1 MTRCGWTIW
10 IALVLLVGGTDVRA
24 QQAVPPPDWG
34 TYRDTIDAF
43 QPPPYSIRPFVLRGS
58 ERIILNG
65 ARLDTAAFRM
75 DYRRGRVW
83 IERDRLR
90 TDDELVVI
98 YRTYPFQ
105 FAPVYQRRRLD
116 TPSAPG
122 ATTPRTVLDEEA
134 ARAQQ
139 QPGRVPGFQLER
151 SGSVS
156 RGVIAGSN
164 RDVNIE
170 SGLRMQLAGDIAEN
184 VRIQA
189 VLTDANTPIQ
199 PEGTTQRLDNFDRVF
214 MQIDAPPGTAQ
225 LGDIQVDYQ
234 NSTFAPFSRKLQGAS
249 VSTAALGEDV
259 PGLTSGQVR
268 AVGATTRGR
277 FRSQDITPI
286 DGVQGPYRLE
296 GAEGERFVVVIA
308 GSERVYLDG
317 ERLMRGQTNDYVI
330 DYALAEITFTA
341 NRLVTDDQRIT
352 VEFEYTTTGFNRT
365 LVGADADVGFGGRV
379 DEAPRFQVGATFL
392 READDRTFTRA
403 FDLSPQDSL
412 LLQSAGDAGVARS
425 GAEVVTFEPEAPYVH
440 YRREVRRSP
449 AGDRDTVFV
458 ALDAAPADTT
468 TVYRVQFS
476 RVGSERGSYERVGR
490 SVNGIVYAY
499 RGPGGGSYAPVQ
511 RLPQPIQRQVMNLR
525 GRVQVLPNIEVAGEW
540 ASSFND
546 QNRFSSLDQADDR
559 GQAYEAALRLR
570 ELPLEG
576 EAWSL
581 GSLSGG
587 VRRRATSQHFASF
600 NRTRPVEFGR
610 RWNLAVRG
618 FDAMTAE
625 RGDETID
632 EAEMQWAFTSQ
643 SQLAASAGRLALGD
657 GFSARRYQL
666 GLEWEDGA
674 GQPTV
679 RYDVERITSTDEVE
693 QTNGTWLRQQGTI
706 RQSIGAWTP
715 RVAIEQE
722 ARRQQVMGTD
732 SLAQTSLAFVDV
744 RPGIEVQ
751 AGAVTAGAE
760 VAYRSEQE
768 AAEGTF
774 RDAERTWTVQSNVMY
789 RPNSTFNTEG
799 RLGFRARQVSDDF
812 RASDERANQE
822 SLLLRWRGT
831 ARPFGRALDID
842 GFYDALTE
850 RTPTQQEIYV
860 RTGPELGQ
868 YVWTDSNDDGIVQLD
883 EFVPE
888 TTPNEGTYVQ
898 RFVPSDTLTPVVNLQ
913 ARLRVQAEPARL
925 WRGATARWKRAL
937 SVVSTRTTLE
947 VQEKSRSDD
956 LAPIYLL
963 NQSAFRRVG
972 ATLDGQVRV
981 RQDVYL
987 FRRTADYGL
996 DLTFDQLRA
1005 LSERTAG
1012 LQTRYRRAWSAEAQY
1027 RFSPTWSAQLTGAH
1041 RVDRSDSR
1049 AFASRSYAIQGIE
1062 LRPEVTIQLAG
1073 VGRLIGAVSYGR
1085 KDDRAS
1091 NRSARLIKVPVE
1103 VQWTRAERFQLTGR
1117 IERSDIRLEGTAAG
1131 LARFELTDGRG
1142 PGTSY
1147 LWRLSGQ
1154 YRFSNQLRATFSYD
1168 GRAPAGA
1175 PTINNVRLQMSASF

>member
-1 MTRCGWTIW
+1 
-10 IALVLLVGGTDVRA
+10 
-24 QQAVPPPDWG
+24 
-34 TYRDTIDAF
+34 
-43 QPPPYSIRPFVLRGS
+43 
-58 ERIILNG
+58 
-65 ARLDTAAFRM
+65 
-75 DYRRGRVW
+75 
-83 IERDRLR
+83 
-90 TDDELVVI
+90 
-98 YRTYPFQ
+98 
-105 FAPVYQRRRLD
+105 
-116 TPSAPG
+116 
-122 ATTPRTVLDEEA
+122 
-134 ARAQQ
+134 
-139 QPGRVPGFQLER
+139 
-151 SGSVS
+151 
-156 RGVIAGSN
+156 
-164 RDVNIE
+164 
-170 SGLRMQLAGDIAEN
+170 
-184 VRIQA
+184 
-189 VLTDANTPIQ
+189 
-199 PEGTTQRLDNFDRVF
+199 
-214 MQIDAPPGTAQ
+214 
-225 LGDIQVDYQ
+225 
-234 NSTFAPFSRKLQGAS
+234 
-249 VSTAALGEDV
+249 
-259 PGLTSGQVR
+259 
-268 AVGATTRGR
+268 
-277 FRSQDITPI
+277 
-286 DGVQGPYRLE
+286 
-296 GAEGERFVVVIA
+296 
-308 GSERVYLDG
+308 
-317 ERLMRGQTNDYVI
+317 
-330 DYALAEITFTA
+330 
-341 NRLVTDDQRIT
+341 
-352 VEFEYTTTGFNRT
+352 
-365 LVGADADVGFGGRV
+365 
-379 DEAPRFQVGATFL
+379 
-392 READDRTFTRA
+392 
-403 FDLSPQDSL
+403 
-412 LLQSAGDAGVARS
+412 
-425 GAEVVTFEPEAPYVH
+425 
-440 YRREVRRSP
+440 
-449 AGDRDTVFV
+449 
-458 ALDAAPADTT
+458 
-468 TVYRVQFS
+468 
-476 RVGSERGSYERVGR
+476 
-490 SVNGIVYAY
+490 
-499 RGPGGGSYAPVQ
+499 
-511 RLPQPIQRQVMNLR
+511 
-525 GRVQVLPNIEVAGEW
+525 
-540 ASSFND
+540 
-546 QNRFSSLDQADDR
+546 
-559 GQAYEAALRLR
+559 
-570 ELPLEG
+570 
-576 EAWSL
+576 
-581 GSLSGG
+581 
-587 VRRRATSQHFASF
+587 
-600 NRTRPVEFGR
+600 
-610 RWNLAVRG
+610 
-618 FDAMTAE
+618 
-625 RGDETID
+625 
-632 EAEMQWAFTSQ
+632 MQWAFTSQ

-657 GFSARRYQL
+657 GFSARRYQF
-666 GLEWEDGA
+666 GLEWEDDA

-679 RYDVERITSTDEVE
+679 RYDVERITSTDEFE

-715 RVAIEQE
+715 RVSIEQE

-744 RPGIEVQ
+744 RPGIDVQ
-751 AGAVTAGAE
+751 AGALTAGAE
-760 VAYRSEQE
+760 VAYRREQD

-774 RDAERTWTVQSNVMY
+774 RDAERTWTAQSNVMY

-799 RLGFRARQVSDDF
+799 RLGFRTRQVNDYF

-963 NQSAFRRVG
+963 NQSAFRRAG

-1073 VGRLIGAVSYGR
+1073 VGRLIGAVNYGR

-1091 NRSARLIKVPVE
+1091 NRSARLIRVPVE

>member
-24 QQAVPPPDWG
+24 QQAAPPPDWG

-65 ARLDTAAFRM
+65 ARLDTAAFRI

-116 TPSAPG
+116 TTSAPS
-122 ATTPRTVLDEEA
+122 ATTPRTVLDEDA

-249 VSTAALGEDV
+249 VSTASLGEDV

-296 GAEGERFVVVIA
+296 GAEGERFIVVIA

-379 DEAPRFQVGATFL
+379 DETARFQVGATFL

-425 GAEVVTFEPEAPYVH
+425 GAEVVTFDPEAPYVH
-440 YRREVRRSP
+440 YRREVRPSP

-458 ALDAAPADTT
+458 ALEAAPADTT

-476 RVGSERGSYERVGR
+476 RVGSEGGSYERVGR

-511 RLPQPIQRQVMNLR
+511 RLPQPIQRQVMDLR

-559 GQAYEAALRLR
+559 GQAYEVALRLR

-587 VRRRATSQHFASF
+587 VRRRTTSQYFAPF

-657 GFSARRYQL
+657 GFSARRYQF
-666 GLEWEDGA
+666 GLEWEDDA

-679 RYDVERITSTDEVE
+679 RYDVERITSTDEFE

-715 RVAIEQE
+715 RVSIEQE

-744 RPGIEVQ
+744 RPGIDVQ
-751 AGAVTAGAE
+751 AGALTAGAE
-760 VAYRSEQE
+760 VAYRREQD

-774 RDAERTWTVQSNVMY
+774 RDAERTWTAQSNVMY

-799 RLGFRARQVSDDF
+799 RLGFRTRQVNDYF

-963 NQSAFRRVG
+963 NQSAFRRAG

-1073 VGRLIGAVSYGR
+1073 VGRLIGAVNYGR

-1091 NRSARLIKVPVE
+1091 NRSARLIRVPVE